1 MLPILPG
8 QPAKGERQPAATA
21 QDYRN
26 LTPAQRDKL
35 LAALAKRQPPKAET
49 PPGCVKTEVFL
60 MLYNPKSFASCWAML
75 PDTATTAAGVVGA
88 AAASF
93 ASIVLHLHAL

>member
-1 MLPILPG
+1 MLAILPG

-35 LAALAKRQPPKAET
+35 LAALAKQQPPKAET
-49 PPGCVKTEVFL
+49 LPGCVKTEVL
-60 MLYNPKSFASCWAML
+60 PMLYSFSSFASYRAML
-75 PDTATTAAGVVGA
+75 PGTKTRC
-88 AAASF
+88 SQ
-93 ASIVLHLHAL
+93 L